1 MRAHLLRQLLG
12 RDGVQVDLVTT
23 SREGQ
28 DFLARLGSPSDRIS
42 NHFRVEFGPR
52 HDMRFESTARRVA
65 AYLARPERGLN
76 DLLELNR
83 LAAGASFVV
92 NDSLHPALL
101 AAAALGRPFR
111 VVHVTG
117 ENLWEA
123 AEQFQQLKAPVRRA
137 YRRALA
143 HARDNAFGRIT
154 HTLGTARAD
163 RRARSW
169 WLPPIVAEPKPQA
182 AHAARLAVVYLNPHY
197 RDPAIASA
205 VEAAVE
211 RQGFTLYGV
220 SEIFAGR
227 PGWIAHDSA
236 LADSIAAAD
245 VYISG
250 AGMGALEQAR
260 AYQTPY
266 VALLGHQPEQE
277 RNVAMRGAR
286 SAHVGHTVED
296 TLASLSAALEGLGD
310 APSRNFQLRV
320 EGVRAVHR
328 QWSSAFH
335 ELISSSLNNGEA
347 RHGHRRRLRNQQP
360 EQRVG

>member
-1 MRAHLLRQLLG
+1 MRGHLLRQLLG

-23 SREGQ
+23 STEGQ
-28 DFLARLGSPSDRIS
+28 EFLARLGSPSERIS
-42 NHFRVEFGPR
+42 NHFHVEFGPR
-52 HDMRFESTARRVA
+52 HDMRFEGTARRVA
-65 AYLARPERGLN
+65 TYLARPERGLN
-76 DLLELNR
+76 DLIELNR
-83 LAAGASFVV
+83 LAAGAAFVV

-117 ENLWEA
+117 ENLWDA
-123 AEQFQQLKAPVRRA
+123 AEQFEKLKAPVRRA

-143 HARDNAFGRIT
+143 HARDHAFGRIT
-154 HTLGTARAD
+154 HTLGSARGD

-169 WLPPIVAEPKPQA
+169 WLPPIVAEPKPLPA
-182 AHAARLAVVYLNPHY
+182 RPGRLAVVYLNPHY
-197 RDPAIASA
+197 RDPDIAAA

-220 SEIFAGR
+220 SEVFAGR
-227 PGWIAHDSA
+227 RGWIAHDSA

-277 RNVAMRGAR
+277 RNVARRGAR
-286 SAHVGHTVED
+286 SAHVGNTPDD
-296 TLASLSAALEGLGD
+296 TLRSLMSALDGLGQ
-310 APSRNFQLRV
+310 APPRDFQSRV

-328 QWSSAFH
+328 QWSNAFH
-335 ELISSSLNNGEA
+335 ELLSQQGEA
-347 RHGHRRRLRNQQP
+347 RHGHRRRFRNQQP
-360 EQRVG
+360 ELRIS